1 MKQAWLIVIVLL
13 LLSLGGNW
21 IQYRS
26 AELAQRDRN
35 LEARDFKLKADKM
48 LYHIHHRDSA
58 IAVIFND
65 RREDSIRHAKKE
77 ATFISRIS
85 ALKSKVSGPAVVQDT
100 ILVIQDSLITVVR
113 NSRDTL
119 YITDNQVIDSLKS
132 QVFDFSE
139 LLKGQFKENVIL
151 QNQVDRDKRK
161 RFVVGPAIGIDYR
174 GNPSISFGVS
184 YQLWRF

>member
-1 MKQAWLIVIVLL
+1 MNRLLLALCVLL
-13 LLSLGGNW
+13 ILSLTGNW

-35 LEARDFKLKADKM
+35 IEAREFKYKADKM
-48 LYHIHHRDSA
+48 LGHIHHRDSA
-58 IAVIFND
+58 IAVLFND
-65 RREDSIRHAKKE
+65 RREDSVKHAKKE
-77 ATFISRIS
+77 SVFIPRIS

-100 ILVIQDSLITVVR
+100 IIVIQDSLISVVR

-139 LLKGQFKENVIL
+139 LLKGQFKENVRL
-151 QNQVDRDKRK
+151 QNKIDRDKRR
-161 RFVVGPAIGIDYR
+161 RFSLGPHLGVGLR
-174 GNPSISFGVS
+174 GPDVGVS
-184 YQLWRF
+184 VQWSLIRF